1 MEIRLDNVSYSRVI
15 NNFSYVFKEGSITSI
30 IGRNGTGKSI
40 LGLILMD
47 VIDDYEGRIVV
58 NENYEFDIY
67 DYLKLVGYVSQKP
80 DKHFVCETVKE
91 EIAFGLKNYNYKLDK
106 MDEHI
111 KDSLKMV
118 GLSNDYLDRSVMELS
133 ASEKTKVAIASS
145 LVMNPEVLILDDIT
159 FYLDNNNKKELLNL
173 LLKLKDKFNKTII
186 LISSDI
192 DFVYSLGN
200 DYILMDEGNI
210 VKKGKV
216 KEFLYDNSWFDK
228 YGFEIPKVIKFVKLL
243 SLNKKVDL
251 TKIKNIDDI
260 VREVM
265 IKNG

>member
-1 MEIRLDNVSYSRVI
+1 MEIKI
-15 NNFSYVFKEGSITSI
+15 NNINYHKVLNNINYIFKEGSITSI
-30 IGRNGTGKSI
+30 IGRNGVGKSL

-47 VIDDYEGRIVV
+47 VINDYEGEIIV
-58 NENYEFDIY
+58 NGNSDYDIY

-80 DKHFVCETVKE
+80 DNHFVCETVRE

-106 MDEHI
+106 MDEHVD
-111 KDSLKMV
+111 DSLKMV
-118 GLSNDYLDRSVMELS
+118 GLSSNYLDRNVMDLS

-159 FYLDNNNKKELLNL
+159 IYLDNDSKKELLNL

-186 LISSDI
+186 LISSDL

-200 DYILMDEGNI
+200 DYILMDEGTI
-210 VKKGKV
+210 VKKGIV
-216 KEFLYDNSWFDK
+216 KDFLYDNDLFDK

-243 SLNKKVDL
+243 SLNKNVDL